1 MSVSG
6 RTERRTERR
15 VGRPRN
21 TIWDPSCECMPR
33 DQLAALQTD
42 RLRSLARRVAADLP
56 YYAQKMRQA
65 GVETGDIRDLGD
77 LPALPFTTKDDL
89 RDVYPYGGFAV
100 PMQQIV
106 RVHASSGTT
115 GTPTVV
121 GYTERDLRTWAE
133 LVARFLVA
141 GGLTRADIVQVAFG
155 YGLFTGGFG
164 LHYGIE
170 RVGATVIPA
179 SGGQSERQLRIMNDM
194 RTTALV
200 CTPSYAVYLGELRG
214 KLGIELDDLQLRL
227 GFFGAEP
234 WSERMR
240 DSVEEGLGVFATDNY
255 GLSEVLGPGVAGECV
270 ERNGMHVAEDHFLVE
285 VVDPDS
291 LEPVP
296 PGGTGEVVL
305 TSLTKEAFPVV
316 RYRTRDISRLI
327 EEPCP
332 CGRTVRRL
340 AKVTGRTDDMLI
352 IRGVNV
358 FPSQVESV
366 LLEIEHAAPH
376 YQLVVTREGSLDQLE
391 IRVEVR
397 EGIFFDE
404 MKKLREVEDAIR
416 KRMEAVL
423 GLRARIR
430 LVEPGSLE
438 RGAAKAQ
445 RVLDQR
451 SKESL

>member
-1 MSVSG
+1 
-6 RTERRTERR
+6 
-15 VGRPRN
+15 
-21 TIWDPSCECMPR
+21 MPR
-33 DQLAALQTD
+33 DQLATLQTE
-42 RLRSLARRVAADLP
+42 RLRATVGRVASGLP

-65 GVETGDIRDLGD
+65 GVDAADIRTLADV
-77 LPALPFTTKDDL
+77 ASLPFTTKDDL
-89 RDVYPYGGFAV
+89 RDVYPYGGFAM
-100 PMQQIV
+100 PMQEIV

-121 GYTERDLRTWAE
+121 GYTERDLGTWSA

-141 GGLTRADIVQVAFG
+141 GGLTRSDIVQVAFG

-170 RVGATVIPA
+170 RVGAAIIPA
-179 SGGQSERQLRIMNDM
+179 SGGQSERQLRIMKEM
-194 RTTALV
+194 KTTAIV
-200 CTPSYAVYLGELRG
+200 CTPSYAVYLGELRDQ
-214 KLGIELDDLQLRL
+214 LGIAPEELALRL

-240 DSVEEGLGVFATDNY
+240 DSVEAGLGIFATDNY

-270 ERNGMHVAEDHFLVE
+270 EREGMHVAEDHFLIE
-285 VVDPDS
+285 VVDPDT
-291 LEPVP
+291 LQPLP
-296 PGGTGEVVL
+296 PGESGELVF
-305 TSLTKEAFPVV
+305 TSLTKEAFPVI

-327 EEPCP
+327 DEACP
-332 CGRTVRRL
+332 CGRTMRRL

-358 FPSQVESV
+358 FPSQIEAV
-366 LLEIEHAAPH
+366 LLEIEQAAPH
-376 YQLVVTREGSLDQLE
+376 YQLVVTREGSLDRLE
-391 IRVEVR
+391 IRVEVL

-404 MKKLREVEDAIR
+404 MKKLREVEELIR
-416 KRMEAVL
+416 KRVEAVL

-438 RGAAKAQ
+438 RSAGKAQ